1 MSPDSLNAFIVRAK
15 AATYVGGGEKA
26 KPSRL
31 GSHDLTFSEGEWAYR
46 DSYFGGTDFI
56 GQEVAWHRDEPV
68 WAMNYY
74 GYILRPDLID
84 GTRAGATIKAA
95 LSKLYA
101 EGRFLGG
108 FEFEA
113 AHGFYEDRTEGDV
126 THFSGLETISVAGQI
141 AYRLDYCGGLI
152 RA

>member
-26 KPSRL
+26 APSRS
-31 GSHDLTFSEGEWAYR
+31 GSHDLTFSEGEWAYQ

-56 GQEVAWHRDEPV
+56 GQEVVWHRGEPV

-84 GTRAGATIKAA
+84 AVRAGATIRVA
-95 LSKLYA
+95 LSRLYE

-108 FEFEA
+108 FECEA
-113 AHGFYEDRTEGDV
+113 AHGFYEDRSEGDV
-126 THFSGLETISVAGQI
+126 SHFSGIETIRVAGTL
-141 AYRLDYCGGLI
+141 AYRLDYGGGLI
-152 RA
+152 RP